1 MSNGGTIIMDKYTNS
16 ILFIFKIIIGIFCI
30 IAGLGFIVVSVWV
43 STFSDVASMILLVA
57 ILGGGALINYGLG
70 YAFLG
75 DEYKAT
81 RYVRGGDT
89 KFTPV
94 LTPKFLKRRKIVTF
108 IGFVSYILLSIYY
121 IIRSILGNIYQDTDY
136 NTSIISLIIFAI
148 ISLVLAFCLFMIYK
162 KTKHI
167 DLKE

>member
-1 MSNGGTIIMDKYTNS
+1 MDKYTNS
-16 ILFIFKIIIGIFCI
+16 ILFIFKMIIGIFCS

-43 STFSDVASMILLVA
+43 STFSDIASMILLVA

-108 IGFVSYILLSIYY
+108 LGFISYILLAVYYIVRIIIESIYY
-121 IIRSILGNIYQDTDY
+121 GYFQEIGYS
-136 NTSIISLIIFAI
+136 TSIIALIIFI
-148 ISLVLAFCLFMIYK
+148 IIALICAFCFYMLYK

-167 DLKE
+167 DLNEK